1 MRSCS
6 KGDSMAGYVL
16 SCEST
21 ADRSAEFFAERDIRY
36 VCFHYELNGEAFLDD
51 LYSSTTPEA
60 FFQGIKDGD
69 MPKTSQ
75 VSTGEYIDFWEPM
88 LAGGQDVLHVSLSS
102 GISGTYNSAC
112 LAAEVMR
119 VRYPERRVAVIDSLA
134 ASAGYGLLME
144 YLADLRDAGAS
155 FDEAVAWAEEHKLNV
170 HHWFF
175 STDLTSYKRGGR
187 ISATS
192 ALIGTALK
200 ICPLMNVD
208 FQGRLIPR
216 EKIRTKK
223 RAIAEM
229 VKTCMEHIEGGSAY
243 TGKVC
248 LSQSACREDAQAVAD
263 ALVEQMPQLAG
274 KIGINDIGTVIG
286 SHTGPGTVAL
296 FFMGDK
302 REPDTETVSLS

>member
-1 MRSCS
+1 
-6 KGDSMAGYVL
+6 MAGFVL

-21 ADRSAEFFAERDIRY
+21 ADRSAAFFAERDIRY
-36 VCFHYELNGEAFLDD
+36 VCFHYELNDKTYLDD
-51 LYSSTTPEA
+51 LYQNTTPEA

-75 VSTGEYIDFWEPM
+75 VGVGEYVEFWEPM
-88 LAGGQDVLHVSLSS
+88 LAAGQDVLHVSLSS

-112 LAAEVMR
+112 LAAENILT
-119 VRYPERRVAVIDSLA
+119 RYPARRVIVIDSLA
-134 ASAGYGLLME
+134 ASAGFGLLME
-144 YLADLRDAGAS
+144 YLADLRDTGAS
-155 FDEAVAWAEEHKLNV
+155 LDEVAAWAEEHKLNV

-208 FQGRLIPR
+208 YRGRLIPR

-223 RAIAEM
+223 RAIEEM
-229 VKTCMEHIEGGSAY
+229 VKTCMEHIEDGAGYA
-243 TGKVC
+243 GKVC
-248 LSQSACREDAQAVAD
+248 LSQSACRDDAQAVAD
-263 ALVEQMPQLAG
+263 ALVERMPQLAG
-274 KIGINDIGTVIG
+274 KISINDIGTVIG

-302 REPDTETVSLS
+302 RVD

>member
-1 MRSCS
+1 
-6 KGDSMAGYVL
+6 MADFVL

-21 ADRSAEFFAERDIRY
+21 ADRSAAFFAERDIRY
-36 VCFHYELNGEAFLDD
+36 ICFHYELNGKPYLDD
-51 LYSSTTPEA
+51 LYQSTTPQA

-75 VSTGEYIDFWEPM
+75 VGVGEYTEFWEPM
-88 LAGGQDVLHVSLSS
+88 LAAGQDVLHVSLSS

-112 LAAEVMR
+112 LAAENILT
-119 VRYPERRVAVIDSLA
+119 RYPERRVVVIDSLA

-144 YLADLRDAGAS
+144 YLADLRDTGAGLDDVA
-155 FDEAVAWAEEHKLNV
+155 AWAEEHKLNV

-208 FQGRLIPR
+208 YQGRLIPR

-223 RAIAEM
+223 RAIEEM
-229 VKTCMEHIEGGSAY
+229 VKTCMEHIDGGTGY
-243 TGKVC
+243 LGKVC
-248 LSQSACREDAQAVAD
+248 LSQSACRDDAQAVAN

-274 KIGINDIGTVIG
+274 KISINDIGAVIG

-302 REPDTETVSLS
+302 RVD

>member
-1 MRSCS
+1 
-6 KGDSMAGYVL
+6 MAGFVL

-21 ADRSAEFFAERDIRY
+21 ADRSAAFFAERDIRY
-36 VCFHYELNGEAFLDD
+36 VCFHYELNDKTYLDD
-51 LYSSTTPEA
+51 LYQNTTPEA

-75 VSTGEYIDFWEPM
+75 VGVGEYVEFWEPM
-88 LAGGQDVLHVSLSS
+88 LAAGQDVLHVSLSS

-112 LAAEVMR
+112 LAAENILT
-119 VRYPERRVAVIDSLA
+119 RYPARRVIVIDSLA
-134 ASAGYGLLME
+134 ASAGFGLLME
-144 YLADLRDAGAS
+144 YLADLRDTGAS
-155 FDEAVAWAEEHKLNV
+155 LDEVAAWAEEHKLNV

-208 FQGRLIPR
+208 YRGRLIPR

-223 RAIAEM
+223 RAIEEM
-229 VKTCMEHIEGGSAY
+229 VKTCMEHIEDGAGYA
-243 TGKVC
+243 GKVC
-248 LSQSACREDAQAVAD
+248 LSQSACRDDAQAVAD
-263 ALVEQMPQLAG
+263 ALVERMPQLAG
-274 KIGINDIGTVIG
+274 EISINDIGTVIG

-302 REPDTETVSLS
+302 RVD

>member
-1 MRSCS
+1 
-6 KGDSMAGYVL
+6 MAGFVL

-21 ADRSAEFFAERDIRY
+21 ADRSAAFFAERDIRY
-36 VCFHYELNGEAFLDD
+36 ICFHYELDGQTFEDD
-51 LYSSTTPEA
+51 LYQSITPEA
-60 FFQGIKDGD
+60 FFKSIADGAQ
-69 MPKTSQ
+69 PKTSQ
-75 VSTGEYIDFWEPM
+75 VGTGEYVEFWEPM
-88 LAGGQDVLHVSLSS
+88 LQAGQDVLHLSLSS

-112 LAAEVMR
+112 LAAETLSAK
-119 VRYPERRVAVIDSLA
+119 YPERCVRVIDSLA

-144 YLADLRDAGAS
+144 YLADLRDAGATL
-155 FDEAVAWAEEHKLNV
+155 DEAATWAEEHKLNM

-208 FQGRLIPR
+208 YQGRLIPR

-229 VKTCMEHIEGGSAY
+229 VKTCMEHIEGGAAY

-248 LSQSACREDAQAVAD
+248 MSQSACRADAQAVAN

-274 KIGINDIGTVIG
+274 KISINDIGTVIG

-302 REPDTETVSLS
+302 RVD

>member
-1 MRSCS
+1 
-6 KGDSMAGYVL
+6 MAGFVL

-21 ADRSAEFFAERDIRY
+21 ADRSAAFFAERDIRY
-36 VCFHYELNGEAFLDD
+36 VCFHYELNDKTYLDD
-51 LYSSTTPEA
+51 LYQNTTPEA

-75 VSTGEYIDFWEPM
+75 VGVGEYVEFWEPM
-88 LAGGQDVLHVSLSS
+88 LAAGQDVLHVSLSS

-112 LAAEVMR
+112 LAAENILT
-119 VRYPERRVAVIDSLA
+119 RYPARRVIVIDSLA
-134 ASAGYGLLME
+134 ASAGFGLLME
-144 YLADLRDAGAS
+144 YLADLRDTGAS
-155 FDEAVAWAEEHKLNV
+155 LDEVAAWAEEHKLNV

-208 FQGRLIPR
+208 YRGRLIPR

-223 RAIAEM
+223 RAIEEM
-229 VKTCMEHIEGGSAY
+229 VKTCMERIEGGAGY

-248 LSQSACREDAQAVAD
+248 LSQSACRDDAQAVAD
-263 ALVEQMPQLAG
+263 ALVERMPQLAG
-274 KIGINDIGTVIG
+274 KISINDIGTVIG

-302 REPDTETVSLS
+302 RVD